1 MPSKGAFTARP
12 GTVLREF
19 TISSLAVH
27 VRKMS
32 ATFKRLRMALVL
44 RPLGY
49 LYAVKSFRLMRKL
62 IKAISKTLAIP
73 SSRGVSIGPSQDLK
87 FITDLC
93 EMRKGI

>member
-1 MPSKGAFTARP
+1 MPSKGAFAARS

-32 ATFKRLRMALVL
+32 ATFERLRTALVL

-62 IKAISKTLAIP
+62 IKTISKTLAIP